1 MVKYPYRNPNV
12 KNKDLWV
19 GYLTISLRTWSREC
33 PWWKRSQLLLRSAC
47 ALRWEHRAKPPQHLR
62 PLLRRWGGR
71 MGHAQLLQWGTITNQ
86 SILSLHLLLI
96 LRLIVF
102 SMTLLKCSLLP
113 CHQGSIWYLFLRAT
127 WSKDWQEVRR
137 ATAWGG
143 AREASTATRRSSTT
157 GWRGTP
163 TSPGRARRVRCKSLT
178 FLLTQIIMMSSS
190 DKSSANETTSDS
202 DDARQ

>member
-1 MVKYPYRNPNV
+1 MPNFYNEV
-12 KNKDLWV
+12 QSL
-19 GYLTISLRTWSREC
+19 ISQCS
-33 PWWKRSQLLLRSAC
+33 
-47 ALRWEHRAKPPQHLR
+47 H
-62 PLLRRWGGR
+62 
-71 MGHAQLLQWGTITNQ
+71 
-86 SILSLHLLLI
+86 SICSF
-96 LRLIVF
+96 RLIVF

-127 WSKDWQEVRR
+127 WSKAWQEVRR

-157 GWRGTP
+157 GLRGTP
-163 TSPGRARRVRCKSLT
+163 TSPGRARRVRCCKSLT
-178 FLLTQIIMMSSS
+178 FLLTQILANPIYLHSLTQIIMMSSS